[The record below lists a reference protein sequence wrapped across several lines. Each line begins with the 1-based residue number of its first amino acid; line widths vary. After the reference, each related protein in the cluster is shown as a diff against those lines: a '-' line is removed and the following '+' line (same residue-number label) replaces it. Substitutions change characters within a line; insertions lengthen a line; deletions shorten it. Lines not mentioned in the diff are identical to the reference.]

1 MRHLLS
7 QQRLTRLAL
16 VCGVTAAGIGALPG
30 TAAAA
35 KPEALTPLQAAARA
49 TGSGHGRDA
58 LISSGPSATSPS
70 SLARSATA
78 SKAPW
83 TGGRYSV
90 VVGGK
95 TVKVT
100 VWLSSRF
107 ATSAAVNRSWAL
119 FIARLPHGTELAHL
133 TLYIATLDQ
142 IQSEYCGAWADS
154 CYWPNEGRIYL
165 TGETPPDGANIQQIA
180 AHEYAHH
187 IAGFRVNYPWD
198 TLGRGPKR
206 WATSMHVCE
215 QTAAG
220 NMHPGDEV
228 DYYYSNPGEIWAESY
243 RAYASTFAGLIPDTW
258 ASFAPDS
265 DLATW
270 LGWTQT
276 PTNLAAA
283 AKDVSTPWAG
293 QYKPP
298 ANAKP
303 TFPWPGQHLQ
313 TLTAPL
319 GASGP
324 QVSTITIPTTL
335 DGRLEYLTTV
345 TGSLRVRV
353 TATSAD
359 GKPLALSGTST
370 KAKAQLCGTSAA
382 IVRVTR
388 LSGNGKWKM
397 TVGDPGN

>member
-1 MRHLLS
+1 MRHLPS

-16 VCGVTAAGIGALPG
+16 ICGVTAAGIGALPG

-35 KPEALTPLQAAARA
+35 KPQALTPLQAAAQA
-49 TGSGHGRDA
+49 TGSGHGRDTI
-58 LISSGPSATSPS
+58 ISGAPSAVSPS
-70 SLARSATA
+70 SLARSAAA

-83 TGGRYSV
+83 TGGSYSV

-107 ATSAAVNRSWAL
+107 ATNAAVNRSWAL
-119 FIARLPHGTELAHL
+119 FYARLPHGAELAHL
-133 TLYIATLDQ
+133 TLYIATFDQ
-142 IQSEYCGAWADS
+142 IQSQYCGAWADS
-154 CYWPNEGRIYL
+154 CYWPDAGRIYL
-165 TGETPPDGANIQQIA
+165 TGEAPPDGANIQQIA

-206 WATSMHVCE
+206 WATSMQVCQKVATGE
-215 QTAAG
+215 
-220 NMHPGDEV
+220 MHPGDEGV
-228 DYYYSNPGEIWAESY
+228 HYYSNPGEIWAEAY
-243 RAYASTFAGLIPDTW
+243 RAYASTFAGLVPDTW

-293 QYKPP
+293 QHKQ
-298 ANAKP
+298 N
-303 TFPWPGQHLQ
+303 
-313 TLTAPL
+313 LTASL
-319 GASGP
+319 GPSGP

-345 TGSLRVRV
+345 TGTLRVRV
-353 TATSAD
+353 TANAAN
-359 GKPLALSGTST
+359 GQPLVLSGSST
-370 KAKAQLCGTSAA
+370 TAKASLCGTSAA
-382 IVRVTR
+382 IIKVTR
-388 LSGNGKWKM
+388 LSGTGKWKM

>member
-1 MRHLLS
+1 MRYLPLP
-7 QQRLTRLAL
+7 QRLTHLAL
-16 VCGVTAAGIGALPG
+16 LCGITVAGLAAAPGIAS
-30 TAAAA
+30 AA
-35 KPEALTPLQAAARA
+35 KPEALTPLQAAAQA
-49 TGSGHGRDA
+49 SGSGHGRDTI
-58 LISSGPSATSPS
+58 ISSAPSVNSPS
-70 SLARSATA
+70 LLARSA
-78 SKAPW
+78 SSSRAPW
-83 TGGRYSV
+83 TGGQYSV

-100 VWLSSRF
+100 VWLSSQF
-107 ATSAAVNRSWAL
+107 ATNAAVNRSWAL
-119 FIARLPHGTELAHL
+119 FYAKLPHGTELSHL
-133 TLYIATLDQ
+133 TLYIATLHQ
-142 IQSEYCGAWADS
+142 IQSNNFCGAWADS
-154 CYWPNEGRIYL
+154 CYWPDQGKIYL

-215 QTAAG
+215 KAATG
-220 NMHPGDEV
+220 EMHPGDEG

-243 RAYASTFAGLIPDTW
+243 RVYASTFAGLVPDTW

-276 PTNLAAA
+276 TTNLAAV
-283 AKDVSTPWAG
+283 AKDVSSPWA
-293 QYKPP
+293 
-298 ANAKP
+298 A
-303 TFPWPGQHLQ
+303 QHKQ
-313 TLTAPL
+313 SLTAPL
-319 GASGP
+319 GASGT
-324 QVSTITIPTTL
+324 QVSTITIRTAL

-345 TGSLRVRV
+345 TGTLRVRV

-359 GKPLALSGTST
+359 GRPLALSGTST

-382 IVRVTR
+382 IIKVTR